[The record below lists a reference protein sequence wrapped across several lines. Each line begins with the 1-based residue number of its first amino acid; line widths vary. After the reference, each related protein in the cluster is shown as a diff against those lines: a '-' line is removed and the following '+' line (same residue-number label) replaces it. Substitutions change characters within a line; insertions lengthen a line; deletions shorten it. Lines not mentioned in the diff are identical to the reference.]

1 MMSHGEMTW
10 TSGLIPMIEPEVVTE
25 IISRI
30 VDLALV
36 ISREGTVLGVMANP
50 NFMPQTDLAK
60 LEGASLDEELTVE
73 SIPKFQGRLV
83 EFLETSGNVLPV
95 ELNHKAKDTHS
106 EFPMRYSFHQVG
118 TDGAI
123 LMLGRDL
130 RPIAE
135 MQQQLV
141 AAQIALE
148 KDYEAQR
155 EYDTRFRVLMSSS
168 SEVTF
173 FVSVATGAIA
183 DCNAAAATFF
193 STPRNDLIGTAFT
206 KLFDAK
212 QSTDLIRVLAEAG
225 SSNLPSPITSATK
238 KTRRELEISP
248 TLFRSGGEQVL
259 LCRITAADGQSMRS
273 HELSDNLTALYNS
286 GVDAIVFMNRS
297 GGILSANEAFQN
309 LTDVTHAQSMRGRSM
324 ADFLSRGSVD
334 LNVLLENT
342 QRTGAMRL
350 YATRLVSEH
359 GTERPVE
366 ISTTKLG
373 ANGESVFALIVR
385 DASRVDA
392 IRSPAPQVT
401 DVDMRS
407 VIELIGSQTLK
418 DIVAKTTDVVEKMCI
433 ETAVELTSN
442 NRVAAAEMLGLSRQS
457 LYVKLRKYD
466 LL

>member
-1 MMSHGEMTW
+1 MMSHGGETW
-10 TSGLIPMIEPEVVTE
+10 TSGLIPMIEPDVVTE
-25 IISRI
+25 IISR
-30 VDLALV
+30 VSDLALV
-36 ISREGTVLGVMANP
+36 ISKEGMVMGAMVSP
-50 NFMPQTDLAK
+50 GFLPKDHFAPW
-60 LEGASLDEELTVE
+60 EGAPLAEQLTVE
-73 SIPKFQGRLV
+73 SVPKFQQRLD
-83 EFLETSGNVLPV
+83 EFLHKQGNVQPV
-95 ELNHKAKDTHS
+95 ELNHAAQANRP
-106 EFPMRYSFHQVG
+106 EFPIRYSFHKIGSDG
-118 TDGAI
+118 TI
-123 LMLGRDL
+123 LLIGRDL

-168 SEVTF
+168 SEVTV
-173 FVSVATGAIA
+173 FVTVSSGAIA

-193 STPRNDLIGTAFT
+193 GKPRNDLIGTAFA
-206 KLFDAK
+206 KLFDAR
-212 QSTDLIRVLAEAG
+212 QTTDLIRSLVDAG
-225 SSNLPSPITSATK
+225 SASAPAHVTTQTK
-238 KTRRELEISP
+238 IAKRELQISP

-259 LCRITAADGQSMRS
+259 LCRIAATDGQAMQSN
-273 HELSDNLTALYNS
+273 ELFDNLTALYQT
-286 GVDAIVFMNRS
+286 GVDAMVFMNAA
-297 GGILSANEAFQN
+297 GGILSANEAFLN
-309 LTDVTHAQSMRGRSM
+309 ITDVTHAQSIRGRSLS
-324 ADFLSRGSVD
+324 DFLSRGSVD

-342 QRTGAMRL
+342 SRTGAMRL

-373 ANGESVFALIVR
+373 ANRESIYALILR
-385 DASRVDA
+385 DASRADA
-392 IRSPAPQVT
+392 VRTHTPQVT

-407 VIELIGSQTLK
+407 VIELIGSQNLK